1 MSRLRVKPA
10 ATPVTMLLT
19 SARVVP
25 HIARARFDSSF
36 GAIVT
41 APSAIVAVTSLVT
54 RRLNVPRPPLAVR
67 IWPSSSTATPAGI
80 ATGFLPIR
88 DISLSSEHPA
98 QHLAAD
104 LGDARFIVRHDPARG
119 RQDRYAQPVIDPRQI
134 GQLGINPPPRLRNA
148 RDFADH
154 RLAVDIFQFDLE
166 LGDART
172 NVLLREAP
180 DIALALQDFEDIG
193 AQIRRRRRDDGLARL
208 LPIADAGQHIAERIA
223 HRHGLPPFTSSI
235 WSCRGSARPRPARAP
250 RCATA

>member
-1 MSRLRVKPA
+1 
-10 ATPVTMLLT
+10 MLLT

-54 RRLNVPRPPLAVR
+54 RRLNVPRLPLAVSL
-67 IWPSSSTATPAGI
+67 WSASSTVTPAGI

-88 DISLSSEHPA
+88 DIAASSKHPT

-104 LGDARFIVRHDPARG
+104 LGDAGFVVRHDPARG
-119 RQDRYAQPVIDPRQI
+119 RQDRDAQPVIDPRQI
-134 GQLGINPPPRLRNA
+134 GQLGINPPPRLRYA

-166 LGDART
+166 LGDARA
-172 NVLLREAP
+172 NMLFREAP
-180 DIALALQDFEDIG
+180 DIALALQDFEDVG
-193 AQIRRRRRDDGLARL
+193 AQIR
-208 LPIADAGQHIAERIA
+208 
-223 HRHGLPPFTSSI
+223 
-235 WSCRGSARPRPARAP
+235 CR
-250 RCATA
+250 

>member
-1 MSRLRVKPA
+1 
-10 ATPVTMLLT
+10 MLLI

-25 HIARARFDSSF
+25 HIARARFDSLF

-41 APSAIVAVTSLVT
+41 APSAIVAVTSLPT
-54 RRLNVPRPPLAVR
+54 SRLNVPSWPLAVR

-88 DISLSSEHPA
+88 DIALSSESSEHPA

-154 RLAVDIFQFDLE
+154 WLAVDVFQFNLE
-166 LGDART
+166 LGDAGA
-172 NVLLREAP
+172 NVLAREAP
-180 DIALALQDFEDIG
+180 DI
-193 AQIRRRRRDDGLARL
+193 
-208 LPIADAGQHIAERIA
+208 
-223 HRHGLPPFTSSI
+223 
-235 WSCRGSARPRPARAP
+235 
-250 RCATA
+250 